1 MSPAHEHEDEF
12 KSSEM
17 KCCSV
22 SLQFLDVWIFG
33 SNTNAQP
40 SGSQI
45 VEHRI
50 EAALPDAASAVDAA
64 FPTETSTSSSPA
76 IPLTSPP
83 SSPGKILP
91 SHTDMEL
98 TACSTS
104 NFDATSFTK
113 ISTPAAM
120 SSEELSNSL
129 RKHLSESRW
138 LSPSSPLFSPH
149 SSNLTQLYSQ
159 SSPRPEPDSHEGTMC
174 ASSDPSYSQEILSE
188 CIRAGQEVQLQKNSL
203 KAETEIPPDDKSKLS
218 MLQGSAISAN
228 GSKVTW
234 VYHGTLNVHK
244 MPEGKGTRTFSNGE
258 VYDGMWHEGL
268 RHGNGRTVHADGAV

>member
-1 MSPAHEHEDEF
+1 M
-12 KSSEM
+12 
-17 KCCSV
+17 
-22 SLQFLDVWIFG
+22 
-33 SNTNAQP
+33 QP

-45 VEHRI
+45 DEHRI
-50 EAALPDAASAVDAA
+50 EAVPSDAASVVVHAA
-64 FPTETSTSSSPA
+64 FPTESSTSSSPA

-83 SSPGKILP
+83 SSPGNILLLH
-91 SHTDMEL
+91 SDMES

-104 NFDATSFTK
+104 NFDATSFIK

-138 LSPSSPLFSPH
+138 LSPSSPVFSPH
-149 SSNLTQLYSQ
+149 SSNVTQLYSQ
-159 SSPRPEPDSHEGTMC
+159 SSPRPEPDSHEGTLC
-174 ASSDPSYSQEILSE
+174 ASSDPSYSQEIMLE
-188 CIRAGQEVQLQKNSL
+188 CVGAGKEVQLQKNVMQP
-203 KAETEIPPDDKSKLS
+203 ETEIPPNDKSKHS
-218 MLQGSAISAN
+218 VLQGSATSSN

-234 VYHGTLNVHK
+234 VYHGTLNVRK